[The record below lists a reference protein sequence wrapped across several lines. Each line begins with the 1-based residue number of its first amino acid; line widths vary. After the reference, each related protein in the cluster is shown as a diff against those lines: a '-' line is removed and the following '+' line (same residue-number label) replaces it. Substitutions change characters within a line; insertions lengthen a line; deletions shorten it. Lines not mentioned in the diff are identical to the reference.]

1 MPLASSVLKL
11 EATILS
17 GCCNCSQQRFQ
28 VFLELVFY
36 HCPLSSAAW
45 HLLAILEENQSRETI
60 NLVLFNQLWIGIMI
74 NLDNF

>member
-11 EATILS
+11 QVMILS
-17 GCCNCSQQRFQ
+17 DCCSQERFQ
-28 VFLELVFY
+28 VLLELIFC
-36 HCPLSSAAW
+36 HCPFISATW
-45 HLLAILEENQSRETI
+45 HLLAILEENQSRETK